1 MRSLKFAAL
10 IAASWLVMPTQAQQ
24 LSGESSLLPEANY
37 SNSEV
42 TVEQVLGYPMGTKIT
57 SPAAMS

>member
-42 TVEQVLGYPMGTKIT
+42 TVEQVPVIRLALKL
-57 SPAAMS
+57 PARPI